1 MFTGIIETTGT
12 VREIRTDGPAIRL
25 GVSPDIA
32 GFSVAPGA
40 SVNVDGACL
49 TLESSR
55 GNVLYFTAV
64 RETLSRTTLG
74 TLRVGGSVNLERA
87 LALSGRLDGHFVLG
101 HVDAVGTIAS
111 DTNDGVALVRTV
123 GIPGDIAR
131 FCAEKGSVAL
141 DGISLTITRASAA
154 AINVSLVPFT
164 IEKTTMARKRPGDRL
179 NVECDVIARYIA
191 RLAEAGRPGATDG
204 GEAKSTLLD
213 TLERSGF

>member
-1 MFTGIIETTGT
+1 MGT

-25 GVSPDIA
+25 GVSPDMA
-32 GFSVAPGA
+32 GFSAAPGA
-40 SVNVDGACL
+40 SVNIDGACL

-74 TLRVGGSVNLERA
+74 TLRVGGAVNLERA

-123 GIPGDIAR
+123 RIPDGITR

-141 DGISLTITRASAA
+141 DGISLTITRAAA
-154 AINVSLVPFT
+154 EEIDVSLVPFT
-164 IEKTTMARKRPGDRL
+164 IEKTTMARKRAGDRV
-179 NVECDVIARYIA
+179 NVECDVLARYIA
-191 RLAEAGRPGATDG
+191 RLAEAGRPAAADS
-204 GEAKSTLLD
+204 GESKGTLLD